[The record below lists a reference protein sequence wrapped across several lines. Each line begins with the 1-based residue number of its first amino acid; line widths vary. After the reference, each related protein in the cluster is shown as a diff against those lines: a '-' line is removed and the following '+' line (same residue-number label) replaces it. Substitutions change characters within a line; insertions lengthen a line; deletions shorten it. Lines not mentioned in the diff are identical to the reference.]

1 LQTRSDNTCRKV
13 RNNITPEFQ
22 KAWIVMGVRRL
33 WVWAYE
39 NPKAV
44 PAYAT
49 NFYYFLQSMWS
60 HKSVFQEEVDVS
72 ILISSSTKSYIN
84 VFTSFYILN
93 ICIENSENN
102 RNYISNLLVKVLT
115 ETETFSKIKKW
126 IQFFC

>member
-1 LQTRSDNTCRKV
+1 
-13 RNNITPEFQ
+13 
-22 KAWIVMGVRRL
+22 
-33 WVWAYE
+33 
-39 NPKAV
+39 
-44 PAYAT
+44 
-49 NFYYFLQSMWS
+49 MWS